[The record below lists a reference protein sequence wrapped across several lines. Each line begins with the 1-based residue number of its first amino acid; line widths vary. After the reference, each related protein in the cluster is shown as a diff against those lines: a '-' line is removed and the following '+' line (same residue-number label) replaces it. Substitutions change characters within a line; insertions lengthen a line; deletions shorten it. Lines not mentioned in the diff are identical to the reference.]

1 METIDCVVIGAG
13 VVGLACARSLARA
26 GRDVLLLEAADAF
39 GTETSARNSE
49 VIHAGLY
56 YAPGSL
62 KARLCVR
69 GRDLL
74 YDWCETR
81 GVPHRRIGKV
91 IVAADES
98 QRADLAGIVDVAR
111 RNGVELE
118 PIDAARL
125 AELEPEV
132 RAVAGLYSARSG
144 IVDSHALML
153 SYLGDLEE
161 AGGVLALR
169 APVTGGAIGDDQVL
183 LSVGGPDMENGAPM
197 QLACRTVVIAS
208 GLGAQGVARAIGL
221 TPPQGWLCKGNYFA
235 LTGVKPPFQRLVYP
249 IPEPGGLGM
258 HATID
263 LAGRV
268 RFGPDV
274 EWVDRI
280 EYRVDPTRADRF
292 YASIRTWWPGLPDG
306 ALAADYAGMRPKLV
320 PAGAP
325 PADFSITRPH
335 PRIVALYGIES
346 PGLTASLAIGEYVAE
361 LSAD

>member
-1 METIDCVVIGAG
+1 MEHVDCVVIGAG
-13 VVGLACARSLARA
+13 VVGLACARTLARA
-26 GRDVLLLEAADAF
+26 GRDVLLLEAAEAF

-62 KARLCVR
+62 KAQLCVR

-74 YDWCETR
+74 YDWCRAR
-81 GVPHRRIGKV
+81 GVPYKQIGKV
-91 IVAADES
+91 IVAATEA
-98 QRADLAGIVDVAR
+98 QRGDLANIIDIAR
-111 RNGVELE
+111 KNGVELE
-118 PIDAARL
+118 PIDAARV

-132 RAVAGLYSARSG
+132 RAVAGLYSALSG

-153 SYLGDLEE
+153 SYLGDLED

-169 APVTGGAIGDDQVL
+169 APVTGGAIHDDRIELV
-183 LSVGGPDMENGAPM
+183 VGGDTPM
-197 QLACRTVVIAS
+197 QLACNDVVLAA
-208 GLGAQGVARAIGL
+208 GLGAQTVARAIGL

-235 LTGVKPPFQRLVYP
+235 LSGVKPPFQRLVYP
-249 IPEPGGLGM
+249 IPEPGGLGT

-268 RFGPDV
+268 KFGPDV
-274 EWVDRI
+274 EWVDQI
-280 EYRVDPTRADRF
+280 DYRVDPSRDARF

-306 ALAADYAGMRPKLV
+306 ALAADYAGMRPKLA

-325 PADFSITRPH
+325 PADFSITHPH

-346 PGLTASLAIGEYVAE
+346 PGLTSSLAIGEHVEA
-361 LSAD
+361 LTRT

>member
-1 METIDCVVIGAG
+1 MDSVDCVVIGAG

-49 VIHAGLY
+49 VIHAGIY

-74 YDWCETR
+74 YQWCAGR
-81 GVPHRRIGKV
+81 GVPHRRVGKV
-91 IVAADES
+91 IVAADEA
-98 QRADLAGIVDVAR
+98 QRADLAGIADLAR

-118 PIDAARL
+118 PIDAARVR
-125 AELEPEV
+125 ELEPEV
-132 RAVAGLYSARSG
+132 RATAGLYSKLSG

-161 AGGVLALR
+161 AGGALALR
-169 APVTGGAIGDDQVL
+169 APVTGGALADDRVELAIG
-183 LSVGGPDMENGAPM
+183 GETPM
-197 QLACRTVVIAS
+197 RLACRTVVIAA
-208 GLGAQGVARAIGL
+208 GLGAQKIASSIGL
-221 TPPQGWLCKGNYFA
+221 TPPQAWLCKGNYFA
-235 LTGVKPPFQRLVYP
+235 LSGVKPPFQRLVYP

-274 EWVDRI
+274 EWVDHI
-280 EYRVDPTRADRF
+280 DYRVDPERAERF
-292 YASIRTWWPGLPDG
+292 YASIRSWWPGLPDG

-320 PAGAP
+320 PPGAP

-346 PGLTASLAIGEYVAE
+346 PGLTASLAIGDYVAE
-361 LSAD
+361 LAAGS